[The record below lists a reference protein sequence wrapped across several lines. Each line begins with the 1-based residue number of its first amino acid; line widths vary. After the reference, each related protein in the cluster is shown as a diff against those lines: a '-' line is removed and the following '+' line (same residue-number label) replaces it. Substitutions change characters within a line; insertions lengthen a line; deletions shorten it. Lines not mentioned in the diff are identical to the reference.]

1 MQMQVGYKLIEIASG
16 KVNQEWGGTWG
27 QCPGVPNPINL
38 PDGSQVCGM
47 QEGDECNGYRLSA
60 WMMEPPPPAIPQ
72 QVPMWAVRTV
82 LQNDGLFDQA
92 DALVKASTDNALKNV
107 WEYGIFADRN
117 SNAIATLS
125 AALGLTSEQVDQ
137 MFIDANNLSV

>member
-1 MQMQVGYKLIEIASG
+1 MSDPIWQYANPENTIVSRTWPDDR
-16 KVNQEWGGTWG
+16 QESCLVEAIQDWIDEGNT
-27 QCPGVPNPINL
+27 PNPY
-38 PDGSQVCGM
+38 V
-47 QEGDECNGYRLSA
+47 
-60 WMMEPPPPAIPQ
+60 PPPPAIPQ

-82 LQNDGLFDQA
+82 LQNDSLFDQA
-92 DALVKASTDNALKNV
+92 DALVKSSTDNALKNV
-107 WEYGIFADRN
+107 WEYGNFADRN

>member
-1 MQMQVGYKLIEIASG
+1 MTIYTLTAGNTVKREDERGIWFIPDDPANTDWQAYQAWLAEG
-16 KVNQEWGGTWG
+16 NT
-27 QCPGVPNPINL
+27 PNPY
-38 PDGSQVCGM
+38 V
-47 QEGDECNGYRLSA
+47 
-60 WMMEPPPPAIPQ
+60 PPPPAIPQ

-82 LQNDGLFDQA
+82 LQNDNLFDQA

-107 WEYGIFADRN
+107 WEYGNFADRN
-117 SNAIATLS
+117 SSAIATLS